1 MDERAEEIINKA
13 EDMRVEEMRMPE
25 DPIERRIFRLEIY
38 ERNNTKDI
46 SELQDRTKNA
56 HHRIDET
63 QRDLQ
68 DFRTETRE
76 NFKNINTKLDNLG
89 KNMAV
94 NAESNSKTMKKIF
107 GVLLIVGVIALAAF
121 IGMFIENQETRK
133 AVGEVAVRVATATA
147 TTVL

>member
-13 EDMRVEEMRMPE
+13 EEMRVEEMRMPE

>member
-1 MDERAEEIINKA
+1 MTPEEIIENA
-13 EDMRVEEMRMPE
+13 EKMRAGETAMPL
-25 DPIERRIFRLEIY
+25 DPLERRVFRLETQ
-38 ERNNTKDI
+38 NTQNTAEIAEVKDR
-46 SELQDRTKNA
+46 LKNA

-68 DFRTETRE
+68 EFRTETRE

>member
-1 MDERAEEIINKA
+1 MDERAEEIISRA
-13 EDMRVEEMRMPE
+13 EEMRVEEMRMPE

>member
-13 EDMRVEEMRMPE
+13 EEMRVEEMRMPE

-68 DFRTETRE
+68 EFRTETRE

>member
-13 EDMRVEEMRMPE
+13 EEMRVEEMRMPE

-46 SELQDRTKNA
+46 SELKDRTKNA